1 MEIIP
6 AIDLRE
12 GACARVL
19 GADSTTEAIRS
30 DDPLEQAVILRELGA
45 VWVHITDL
53 DGAFSGHL
61 CNLRILQEIVETS
74 GLRVQHSGG
83 VRSMENID
91 TLLSLGVSRVV
102 LSSSILRNRELTGRI
117 IEKYGEKVIPG
128 VDGRDGMVA
137 MEGFTTS
144 AATSVINLLAD
155 LKNMGVRQIIYTD
168 LRRCGAMK
176 GPNFESIGD
185 LLLNSGLKAFIAGG
199 INSYQAIER
208 LKDMGASGLI
218 IGKAIYTGA
227 IDLQHAEEIARR

>member
-1 MEIIP
+1 
-6 AIDLRE
+6 
-12 GACARVL
+12 
-19 GADSTTEAIRS
+19 
-30 DDPLEQAVILRELGA
+30 
-45 VWVHITDL
+45 
-53 DGAFSGHL
+53 
-61 CNLRILQEIVETS
+61 
-74 GLRVQHSGG
+74 
-83 VRSMENID
+83 MENID

-137 MEGFTTS
+137 TEGFTTS